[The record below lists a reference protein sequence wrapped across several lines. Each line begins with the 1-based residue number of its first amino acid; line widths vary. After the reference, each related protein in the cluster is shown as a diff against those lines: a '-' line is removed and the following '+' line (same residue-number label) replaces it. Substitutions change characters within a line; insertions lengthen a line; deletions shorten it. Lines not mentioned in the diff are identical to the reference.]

1 MNRFERIGLT
11 MFFIAMLGIL
21 AQCISYWR
29 FPDDPQMAM
38 LLSIRNLVTAVLFAV
53 IYNTLPVSQEKK
65 E

>member
-21 AQCISYWR
+21 ASEIGTWR
-29 FPDDPQMAM
+29 FPDDSQMAM

-53 IYNTLPVSQEKK
+53 IYLTLPVRKK
-65 E
+65 